1 LIFDG
6 RCGFCRIWIDYWKKI
21 TAGAVDFAPSQ
32 EVADKY
38 PEIPREAFGQ
48 AVQLVRVDGS
58 IASGARAVLETI
70 GWERL
75 YESSKLFA
83 GASEIVYRYI
93 ARHRDLFYWLT
104 RLSFG
109 TRIEPARFAKT
120 QWLFLRLLA
129 VIYAIAFGSLA
140 TQIVGLVGAHG
151 ISPIHDYLGRLAAA
165 FGTLG
170 SARFLALPTIFWW
183 GSSDAA
189 LRIVA
194 WAGVALA
201 AMLFFGKLERLVL
214 FLLYAL
220 YLSLDLAGQEF
231 LSFQWDGL
239 LLEAGFLAIFFGR
252 SVTGTRVIAWLYRCL
267 VFRLYFLSGYVKLGS
282 GDPSWANHTA
292 LRYHYHTQPLPTV
305 IAWYADKLPAWLQ
318 RGSTAGVL
326 GIELFVPFLIFSP
339 RRWRIAGAYVLLG
352 LQALIFLTG
361 NYTFF
366 NVLTAALTLFLFD
379 DQALEGI
386 FKRTEIAPGCEIS
399 STPLPHDR
407 GSEIR
412 VPAGPGAAALSEPR
426 ASASGFRNLL
436 PEQPSTKRARMGLAV
451 LSVVILTLGIAHIAE
466 SIAGGVTEP
475 LATLT
480 RVFSPYQVVNSYGL
494 FAIMTTT
501 RPEIIVE
508 GSDNGEDWQ
517 PYEFRYKPGNLYRAP
532 RWIQPFQPRLD
543 WQMWFAALGDYRS
556 NPWFA
561 GLMLR
566 LLEGSPEVLGLL
578 ENNPF
583 PDHPPRFVRA
593 ELFDYS
599 FTDAETHARTGA
611 WWKRQPLGTYLPP
624 VGIKGTQ
631 ESPN

>member
-6 RCGFCRIWIDYWKKI
+6 HCGFCRIWIDYWKKI
-21 TAGAVDFAPSQ
+21 TGGAIDFAPSQ
-32 EVADKY
+32 EIAHKY

-58 IASGARAVLETI
+58 IASGAHAVFETI
-70 GWERL
+70 GWAGL
-75 YESSKLFA
+75 YESSSLFA
-83 GASEIVYRYI
+83 TASEAVYRYI

-104 RLSFG
+104 RLTFG

-129 VIYAIAFGSLA
+129 LIYAVAFGSLA
-140 TQIVGLVGAHG
+140 TQIVGLVGARG
-151 ISPIHDYLGRLAAA
+151 IAPLHDYLGRLNAA

-183 GSSDAA
+183 NSSDTA
-189 LRIVA
+189 LHVAA

-214 FLLYAL
+214 VLLYLL
-220 YLSLDLAGQEF
+220 YLSLNMAGQEF
-231 LSFQWDGL
+231 LSFQWDAL

-252 SVTGTRVIAWLYRCL
+252 SVSGTRVIAWLYRWL

-292 LRYHYHTQPLPTV
+292 LQYHYHTQPLPTV
-305 IAWYADKLPAWLQ
+305 FAWYADKLPAWFQ
-318 RGSTAGVL
+318 RASTASVL

-339 RRWRIAGAYVLLG
+339 RRWRMAGAYALLG

-366 NVLTAALTLFLFD
+366 NVLTAALTVFLFD

-386 FKRTEIAPGCEIS
+386 FKRAAIPGRS
-399 STPLPHDR
+399 SL
-407 GSEIR
+407 
-412 VPAGPGAAALSEPR
+412 AG
-426 ASASGFRNLL
+426 SASG
-436 PEQPSTKRARMGLAV
+436 SKKRARMGLAV
-451 LSVVILTLGIAHIAE
+451 LSVAILTLGIAHMAE

-475 LATLT
+475 LASFT
-480 RVFSPYQVVNSYGL
+480 RVLSPYQVVNSYGL
-494 FAIMTTT
+494 FAVMTTT
-501 RPEIIVE
+501 RPEIIIE
-508 GSDNGEDWQ
+508 GSDNGEDWR
-517 PYEFRYKPGNLYRAP
+517 PYEFRYKPGNLDRAP

-556 NPWFA
+556 QPWFP

-566 LLEGSPEVLGLL
+566 LLEGSPEVLGLF
-578 ENNPF
+578 ESDPF
-583 PDHPPRFVRA
+583 PGHLPRFVRA

-599 FTDAETHARTGA
+599 FTDAETRARTGA
-611 WWKRQPLGTYLPP
+611 WWKRQPLGVYLPP
-624 VGIKGTQ
+624 VGIKGSQ
-631 ESPN
+631 